1 MTINKILDELKL
13 YIAKDKQI
21 IFYKAIQDRL
31 DKCLVEYY
39 NSIRK
44 AYEKLPASVVRWYE
58 TACGDRHCSG
68 LQSRS
73 ADL

>member
-39 NSIRK
+39 DSIKK
-44 AYEKLPASVVRWYE
+44 AYDKL
-58 TACGDRHCSG
+58 
-68 LQSRS
+68 
-73 ADL
+73 DLYSDEHELKLMKRLNKD